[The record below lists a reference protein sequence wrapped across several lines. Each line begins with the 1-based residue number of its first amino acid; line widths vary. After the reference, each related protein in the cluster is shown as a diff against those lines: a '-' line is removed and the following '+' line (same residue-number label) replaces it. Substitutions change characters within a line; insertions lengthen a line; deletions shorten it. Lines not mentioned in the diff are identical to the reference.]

1 MPLLTITNLT
11 TSSVSIQDPTG
22 LYGVSITIPGSGT
35 VTNRSLATDALAAI
49 EPLLNAEQTA
59 GVIRWSAKDDPTTVS
74 DAVPSAPSII
84 DEATFFAIKDDFT
97 LAAGATL
104 ALPGVK
110 TVQGSATG
118 DFVAN
123 TAGGVY
129 SLATAAVSEA
139 EAAQY
144 TWNDLLL
151 IDPTKTPIFEAR
163 VAVNFPGSTIVA
175 SLERWVV
182 GLASAHATSQASL
195 DNVVSNVW
203 FRGEG
208 ANLNIT
214 VEGDDGTTDTDDRDT
229 LIDYVKNTFM
239 LLRIDMTDLTKVAFY
254 VNGVKAPVTVS
265 VPLLTGST
273 LLQPIFCFQRDSGV
287 TVNQLKVDW
296 YRVFSQRT

>member
-1 MPLLTITNLT
+1 MPLLTITNLL
-11 TSSVSIQDPTG
+11 SSPIAIQDPAG
-22 LYGVSITIPGSGT
+22 SISLTVPGSGSIT
-35 VTNRSLATDALAAI
+35 NKSVTEDQLTGLEAQ
-49 EPLLNAEQTA
+49 LNAEQTL
-59 GVIRWSAKDDPTTVS
+59 GNLRWSAVDDPTSAADGTPGSPGVVDRS
-74 DAVPSAPSII
+74 RYFAV
-84 DEATFFAIKDDFT
+84 EDDFI
-97 LAAGATL
+97 LAAGGTL

-110 TVQGSATG
+110 TLQGSATG

-163 VAVNFPGSTIVA
+163 VAVNFPGATIVA
-175 SLERWVV
+175 ALERWVV
-182 GLASAHATSQASL
+182 GLASAHATGQASL

-229 LIDYVKNTFM
+229 LVDYVKNTFM
-239 LLRIDMTDLTKVAFY
+239 LLKIDMTDLTKVAFY
-254 VNGVKAPVTVS
+254 INGVKAPVTVS
-265 VPLLTGST
+265 VPLLSGST

-296 YRVFSQRT
+296 YRVYGLRT

>member
-1 MPLLTITNLT
+1 MPLLTITNLL
-11 TSSVSIQDPTG
+11 SSPIAIQDLAG
-22 LYGVSITIPGSGT
+22 SISLTVPGSGT
-35 VTNRSLATDALAAI
+35 ITNKPVTEDQLAGLEA
-49 EPLLNAEQTA
+49 PLNAEQTL
-59 GVIRWSAKDDPTTVS
+59 GNLRWTAIDNPTSVVDGTPS
-74 DAVPSAPSII
+74 SPAVVDRSRY
-84 DEATFFAIKDDFT
+84 FASEDDFVF
-97 LAAGATL
+97 AAGATL
-104 ALPGVK
+104 ALPGAK

-175 SLERWVV
+175 ALERWVV
-182 GLASAHATSQASL
+182 GLASAHATGQASL

-229 LIDYVKNTFM
+229 LVDYVKNTFM

-265 VPLLTGST
+265 VPLLSSST

-296 YRVFSQRT
+296 YRVYGLRT